1 MPGGRT
7 KFCNAWLS
15 TIDANSQRLSTWC
28 RKGADD
34 FRAYCKFCD
43 SEVRCDNAGKSQLLQ
58 HAKKAKHVQGVQPF
72 LDSSQGKLLAQ
83 RQPQAL
89 ANDPSPDSLTG
100 PGRQLSIINYRSTT
114 LHSEVIWLAKV
125 SSCNYSFRSV
135 DKSGDTFRAMFP
147 DSKVADGFSMS
158 RTSASYIIGEG
169 LGPHFT
175 QVIFQICYE
184 KY

>member
-7 KFCNAWLS
+7 KFSNSWLS
-15 TIDANSQRLSTWC
+15 TIDANGQRLSTWC

-34 FRAYCKFCD
+34 FLAYCRFCD
-43 SEVRCDNAGKSQLLQ
+43 CQVRCDNAGKSQLLQ
-58 HAKKAKHVQGVQPF
+58 HAKKAKHVQGVKPF
-72 LDSSQGKLLAQ
+72 LDSSQGRLFAQ
-83 RQPQAL
+83 SQPQAP
-89 ANDPSPDSLTG
+89 ANESSPDSLTG
-100 PGRQLSIINYRSTT
+100 PGRQLSIINYRSAT

-147 DSKVADGFSMS
+147 DSKVAADFSMS
-158 RTSASYIIGEG
+158 RTRASYLIGEG

-175 QVIFQICYE
+175 QVIFQI
-184 KY
+184 

>member
-1 MPGGRT
+1 M
-7 KFCNAWLS
+7 
-15 TIDANSQRLSTWC
+15 
-28 RKGADD
+28 
-34 FRAYCKFCD
+34 
-43 SEVRCDNAGKSQLLQ
+43 
-58 HAKKAKHVQGVQPF
+58 QGVQPF

-89 ANDPSPDSLTG
+89 GNDPSPDSLTG

-158 RTSASYIIGEG
+158 RTRASYIIGEG
-169 LGPHFT
+169 RGPHFT